1 MKLEQMKAV
10 IKELNNKIAKQQE
23 TIKKNEEK
31 IVKLKYDKGVGPQ
44 VDSMV
49 QIRLQ
54 HEEMRL
60 KYEQIRNEN
69 INLKKVQSMQGNEL
83 MKKMDGKNEL
93 KIDQL
98 MNEVRYHRERNNE
111 LLFQLKKLQK
121 SSEDIINA
129 NTTLKNQLRNMRAKR
144 SSLI

>member
-1 MKLEQMKAV
+1 MMAEVQKLSIKKIQDKREEMKLEQMKAV

-23 TIKKNEEK
+23 TIKKHEEK
-31 IVKLKYDKGVGPQ
+31 IAKLKYDKGVGPQ

-83 MKKMDGKNEL
+83 MRKNDGKNDL

-98 MNEVRYHRERNNE
+98 MNEVRYHREKNNE
-111 LLFQLKKLQK
+111 LHF
-121 SSEDIINA
+121 
-129 NTTLKNQLRNMRAKR
+129 
-144 SSLI
+144 

>member
-1 MKLEQMKAV
+1 MKAV

-23 TIKKNEEK
+23 TIKKHEEK

-83 MKKMDGKNEL
+83 MKKTDGKNEL

-98 MNEVRYHRERNNE
+98 MNEVRYHREKNNE
-111 LLFQLKKLQK
+111 LQFQLKKLQK

-129 NTTLKNQLRNMRAKR
+129 N
-144 SSLI
+144 

>member
-83 MKKMDGKNEL
+83 MKKTDGKNEL